1 MARRRGLRI
10 VRGDFFAETDGQAA
24 HAFLLPVL
32 FEFRKISFVSPGC
45 LERGCGFV
53 ADELRSGVMMA
64 LPLMLQLIGLTYSV
78 RIDPYI
84 LKNAG
89 TSCC

>member
-1 MARRRGLRI
+1 VFAGQFSYTGGCIFFVNTRRI
-10 VRGDFFAETDGQAA
+10 
-24 HAFLLPVL
+24 PSS
-32 FEFRKISFVSPGC
+32 FEFRKISFVSPDR
-45 LERGCGFV
+45 LKRGCGFA
-53 ADELRSGVMMA
+53 ADELRLGVIMA